1 MNRWK
6 PWALALCLALVGCG
20 AADLGPDQHG
30 AVVTPQSLQGQWLVI
45 NYWAEWCAP
54 CRKEIP
60 ELNALPEH
68 IDGVRVLGVNFDGLR
83 DEALR
88 RAADGMGIAFTVL
101 ADNPAE
107 YFKLPPTG
115 VLPVTYL
122 VDERGKVRERRLGEQ
137 TAEGLVARLR
147 ALREES

>member
-1 MNRWK
+1 MKGWK
-6 PWALALCLALVGCG
+6 CWALGLCLALGGCG
-20 AADLGPDQHG
+20 EADLGPDQHG
-30 AVVTPQSLQGQWLVI
+30 SLVTSESLRGQWLVI

-60 ELNALPEH
+60 ELNALASR
-68 IDGVRVLGVNFDGLR
+68 IDGVRVLGVNFDGLQG
-83 DEALR
+83 EALR
-88 RAADGMGIAFTVL
+88 KAADGMGIAFTVL

-107 YFKLPPTG
+107 RFRLPPTG

-122 VDERGKVRERRLGEQ
+122 VDEQGKVRERLLGEQ
-137 TAEGLVARLR
+137 TAEGLVARLK